1 MGTETHFRTTL
12 RFNDMDFTGDVA
24 KTKKEAKTAAARL
37 VLVELFG
44 PDYISEN
51 TRSRKVETT
60 SRLNLFQT

>member
-12 RFNDMDFTGDVA
+12 RFNEMDFAGEVA

-37 VLVELFG
+37 VLMELFG

-51 TRSRKVETT
+51 SRRKVE
-60 SRLNLFQT
+60 SAPR